1 MSRAA
6 SNFFRVVQ
14 VIDVLI
20 ALVFVA
26 FFLIGL
32 VDGSVSSF
40 NIGLW
45 LMILAAAAAI
55 LLGAQALHASG
66 RTGLAIALALLPA
79 LPVLFACMVFLAL
92 IATGAQWH

>member
-20 ALVFVA
+20 ALVVVA

-45 LMILAAAAAI
+45 LLILVAAAAI
-55 LLGAQALHASG
+55 LFGSQALHTSG

-79 LPVLFACMVFLAL
+79 LPVLFAFIVFLIL
-92 IATGAQWH
+92 IATGVQWH